1 MQFNFGQMFCIYS
14 FIPAQCKNKIHTW
27 TLTSV
32 RQFYLKE
39 AIWSLTKG
47 VSKLRK
53 TDIVITLKSGNDK
66 KFENVL
72 ALALV
77 AEGL

>member
-1 MQFNFGQMFCIYS
+1 MQEQNTHLNTYFS
-14 FIPAQCKNKIHTW
+14 S
-27 TLTSV
+27 SV
-32 RQFYLKE
+32 SLKE

-66 KFENVL
+66 KFENVI
-72 ALALV
+72 AL
-77 AEGL
+77 GR

>member
-1 MQFNFGQMFCIYS
+1 MQEQNTHLNTYFS
-14 FIPAQCKNKIHTW
+14 S
-27 TLTSV
+27 SV
-32 RQFYLKE
+32 SLKE

-66 KFENVL
+66 FENVL
-72 ALALV
+72 AL
-77 AEGL
+77 GR